1 MSVSFTGIHFP
12 SMWEE
17 GYNYEAIVLCVEK
30 QICKKQIY
38 KVKVSSDE
46 RSPSK
51 QLKIWEFLK
60 IWGESLRQ
68 SHPDSNFFKILKEWN
83 SSNDEN
89 LHAQIIKIKNIKNC
103 QIIDEIRMK
112 KTVTVLLRDDL
123 QREYR
128 VFIKAKIDA
137 PESTLA
143 EVKELVDQDFDYKKK
158 NKGFNLLQSM
168 HLIAKSYPVTVQA
181 DIRQWNDAP
190 EWQSQELIGLRL
202 EAPLELS
209 PSTVFSAPSLSSSS
223 SSIAKMDYLA
233 PPPLTGTNP
242 PNRQCKTF
250 RQIKVQFSNGR
261 TRRYRLFCS
270 ARSEIDLKQK
280 IELYQ
285 ELVARIKNSEAENL
299 VIRDIAKNN
308 SKPKGTTLTLK
319 VIGPA

>member
-17 GYNYEAIVLCVEK
+17 GYNYEAIILGVE
-30 QICKKQIY
+30 KQIY

-46 RSPSK
+46 LSPSK
-51 QLKIWEFLK
+51 KLKIWEFLK
-60 IWGESLRQ
+60 IWGESLGQ
-68 SHPDSNFFKILKEWN
+68 YHLDSNFFDILKEWN
-83 SSNDEN
+83 SSNAEN
-89 LHAQIIKIKNIKNC
+89 LHAQIIKIKTVKNC

-128 VFIKAKIDA
+128 VAIKARIDT
-137 PESTLA
+137 PESTL
-143 EVKELVDQDFDYKKK
+143 EKVKELVDEDFDYKKK
-158 NKGFNLLQSM
+158 NKAFNLLQSM

-190 EWQSQELIGLRL
+190 EWPSQELVGLRL

-209 PSTVFSAPSLSSSS
+209 PSTVFSVPSSSS
-223 SSIAKMDYLA
+223 SSSSTAKMDHLA
-233 PPPLTGTNP
+233 PPPLTGTNR
-242 PNRQCKTF
+242 PNRRFKTF
-250 RQIKVQFSNGR
+250 RQIKVQFSNGQ

-270 ARSEIDLKQK
+270 APSESDLKQT
-280 IELYQ
+280 IDLYQ
-285 ELVARIKNSEAENL
+285 DLVARIKNSQGEKLIIGE
-299 VIRDIAKNN
+299 IAQNN
-308 SKPKGTTLTLK
+308 TKPKGTTLALK